1 MKLQPGTQI
10 HISKGQWRALAA
22 GFGGLV
28 LLIIGSSIW
37 LTIRGNEAMAPARAR
52 NDQVLAE
59 FLRGHREGK
68 GVAPTGTSSSTSAAL
83 GLIRRSTAHRITR
96 HNSVGVGQAQS
107 CYEIDLTG
115 PGLEGAIVLMIDGKR
130 DVPAVTYL
138 AESSVFCSCR
148 KRSHLVSLGC

>member
-1 MKLQPGTQI
+1 MKLQPGTEI

-28 LLIIGSSIW
+28 LLIIGTSIW

-52 NDQVLAE
+52 NDQALEE

-83 GLIRRSTAHRITR
+83 GVIRRSTAHRITR
-96 HNSVGVGQAQS
+96 HLSAGVGQAQS

-115 PGLEGAIVLMIDGKR
+115 PSLDGAIVLMMDGQR
-130 DVPAVTYL
+130 DVPVVTYL
-138 AESSVFCSCR
+138 AKGSTFCSCR
-148 KRSHLVSLGC
+148 RSDLVSLGC